1 MSRDEGDQWGIV
13 TKDSPYP
20 SVSETLERLEEA
32 VRKKGLGIF
41 AVVDHS
47 GEAQR
52 VGLRMPDTKLLIFG
66 SPKAGTPLMVASPLL
81 ALDLPLKAL
90 VWEEGGRVLVSYN
103 ATSYLAQRYNLPSEL
118 AENIAGIDALV
129 DGVLGA

>member
-1 MSRDEGDQWGIV
+1 
-13 TKDSPYP
+13 
-20 SVSETLERLEEA
+20 
-32 VRKKGLGIF
+32 
-41 AVVDHS
+41 
-47 GEAQR
+47 
-52 VGLRMPDTKLLIFG
+52 
-66 SPKAGTPLMVASPLL
+66 
-81 ALDLPLKAL
+81 

>member
-1 MSRDEGDQWGIV
+1 V
-13 TKDSPYP
+13 TKDSPYS

-32 VRKKGLGIF
+32 VRRKGLGIF

-47 GEAQR
+47 GEAER

-81 ALDLPLKAL
+81 ALDLPLKVL
-90 VWEEGGRVLVSYN
+90 VWEGGDRVRVSYN
-103 ATSYLAQRYNLPSEL
+103 ATSYLAQRYDLPNEM

-129 DGVLGA
+129 DGALGM